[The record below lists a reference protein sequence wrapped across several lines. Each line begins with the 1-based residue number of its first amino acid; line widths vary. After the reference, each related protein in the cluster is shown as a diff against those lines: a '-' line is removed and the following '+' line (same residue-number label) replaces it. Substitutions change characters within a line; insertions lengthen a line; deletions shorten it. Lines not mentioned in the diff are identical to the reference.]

1 MPGVVISPDNPVT
14 NSSTVSGLGFGS
26 LGGNVFISGGADCSN
41 PITDSVADS
50 AGYEGQTI
58 AQIWNIPSDANG
70 ATQIS
75 FCAPTY
81 VDGGGTSY
89 ALTAEGGGGG
99 GGGGDIPSSLI
110 GGTITSF
117 TGLLGSTYGLVLLF
131 VSAILVW
138 VVIRKY
144 LFGGSRR
151 V

>member
-14 NSSTVSGLGFGS
+14 NGSTVSGLGFGS
-26 LGGNVFISGGADCSN
+26 IGSPIFISGGADCSN
-41 PITDSVADS
+41 PITDSVADNV
-50 AGYEGQTI
+50 AYEGQTI
-58 AQIWNIPSDANG
+58 AQIWNVPADVSG

-75 FCAPTY
+75 FCAPAY
-81 VDGGGTSY
+81 LDGGGTSY
-89 ALTAEGGGGG
+89 ALTAEGGGG

-131 VSAILVW
+131 VSAVLVW
-138 VVIRKY
+138 VVLRKY
-144 LFGGSRR
+144 LFGASRR